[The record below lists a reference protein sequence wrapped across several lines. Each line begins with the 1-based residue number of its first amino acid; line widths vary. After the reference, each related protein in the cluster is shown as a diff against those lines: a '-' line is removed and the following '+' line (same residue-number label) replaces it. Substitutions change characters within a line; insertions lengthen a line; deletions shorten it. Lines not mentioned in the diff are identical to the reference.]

1 MVVKDLV
8 FVNDDVETQEEV
20 LMILS
25 HKAKQMN
32 LLTSVHEFVRAVYK
46 RENEYS
52 TAVGFGIAIPHG
64 MSDTVQKSFIAFM
77 KPKES
82 ILWGNEKVKVNLIFL
97 IGVPQTKKEAIHLK
111 FLSQISKYL
120 MKEDFRNV
128 LLSCHD
134 REEAY
139 DYLNKINKDIEEEL
153 KCL

>member
-8 FVNDDVETQEEV
+8 FVNDTVKTQDEA
-20 LMILS
+20 LMLLS

-32 LLTSVHEFVRAVYK
+32 LLTSVQEFVRAVYK
-46 RENEYS
+46 RESEYS

-64 MSDTVQKSFIAFM
+64 MSDTVKKSFIAFM

-82 ILWGNEKVKVNLIFL
+82 ILWGNDKVNLIFL

-111 FLSQISKYL
+111 FLSQICKYL
-120 MKEDFRNV
+120 MREDFRNV
-128 LLSCHD
+128 LLSCHNS
-134 REEAY
+134 EEAY
-139 DYLNKINKDIEEEL
+139 DYLNKINRDIEEEL